1 VRAAV
6 ELLTKLIPG
15 KAKAA
20 RRQKAISTY
29 ATLVGAM
36 VIARAV
42 DDLALSQ
49 EVLDAGLASVKA

>member
-6 ELLTKLIPG
+6 ELLTKLIPD

-36 VIARAV
+36 VMARAV
-42 DDLALSQ
+42 DNRELSQ
-49 EVLDAGLASVKA
+49 EILEAARASVKA